1 MKKTELVKLLSLCVI
16 AGGISADFNLVWGRS
31 DLSKKDQDRVEK
43 VVKLTTN
50 FSKAEAFEAMS
61 GGATTTTRNPDGDAF
76 SQFSANMDF
85 KGQERFKL
93 GNALFRK
100 LWVSSPSSTK
110 ASDGLGPFY
119 NARSCQRCHLKDG
132 RGHPP
137 ENEEDSAIS
146 MFLRLSIPPQTDAEK
161 KAIASGALSHIPEP
175 TYGTQLQDF
184 AVPGLK
190 AEGRMSIRYQE
201 IPVVLKDGTRISL
214 RKPIYSV
221 TGAAYG
227 PLHKDVLLS
236 PRIAPQMIGLGLL
249 GAIHDDDLLVNADP
263 LDKNRDG
270 ISGRISWVGPEV
282 NRKIGRF
289 GWKASTPTV
298 REQSAGAFAGDIG
311 ISSPDVPR
319 HWGDCT
325 EKQVLCLEQPNGVQK
340 NLGDTEAPDPIL
352 DLVTFYSRNLAVP
365 QRRNVSD
372 AKVLNGKEIFYSLAC
387 ATCHRPKYVT
397 SRQAID
403 KEHRFQ
409 LIWPYS
415 DLLLHDMGEG
425 LADNRAVGS
434 ANGQEWRTA
443 PLWGIGL
450 TRTVNG
456 HTYFLHDGRARNL
469 TEAILWHGGEGQASR
484 DAFAGL
490 SSADRDALIKFLESL

>member
-1 MKKTELVKLLSLCVI
+1 MKKTELAKWISLCVV
-16 AGGISADFNLVWGRS
+16 AGLISVDFNLVRARP
-31 DLSKKDQDRVEK
+31 DLSKKDQERVEK
-43 VVKLTTN
+43 VVKPTTD
-50 FSKAEAFEAMS
+50 FSKAEAFEVMS
-61 GGATTTTRNPDGDAF
+61 GGATTTTRKPDGDAF

-85 KGQERFKL
+85 EGQERFKL

-137 ENEEDSAIS
+137 ENDDDSAIS
-146 MFLRLSIPPQTDAEK
+146 MFLRLSIPPQTEAEK
-161 KAIASGALSHIPEP
+161 KAIAKSALSHIPEP

-190 AEGRMSIRYQE
+190 AEGQMSIRYEE
-201 IPVVLKDGTRISL
+201 IPVILDDGTRVFL
-214 RKPIYSV
+214 RKPAYSV
-221 TGAAYG
+221 KDLAYG
-227 PLHKDVLLS
+227 PLHNEVLLS
-236 PRIAPQMIGLGLL
+236 PRVAPQMIGLGLL
-249 GAIHDDDLLVNADP
+249 GAIHEDDLLANADP
-263 LDKNRDG
+263 QDKDKDG
-270 ISGRISWVGPEV
+270 ISGRISWVGEEGG
-282 NRKIGRF
+282 RKIGRF

-311 ISSPDVPR
+311 ISSPDAPR

-325 EKQVLCLEQPNGVQK
+325 ERQKNCLEQPTGVQK
-340 NLGDTEAPDPIL
+340 NLGDTEAPDPIM
-352 DLVTFYSRNLAVP
+352 DLVAFYSRNLAVP
-365 QRRNVSD
+365 QRRDVSD
-372 AKVLNGKEIFYSLAC
+372 RVVLKGKEIFYSLGC
-387 ATCHRPKYVT
+387 VNCHRPKYVT
-397 SRQAID
+397 NRKAID

-415 DLLLHDMGEG
+415 DLLLHDMGDG
-425 LADNRAVGS
+425 LADNRPVGS
-434 ANGQEWRTA
+434 TTGREWRTA

-450 TRTVNG
+450 TKTVNG

-484 DAFAGL
+484 DGFAGL
-490 SSADRDALIKFLESL
+490 SSADRGALIRFLESL